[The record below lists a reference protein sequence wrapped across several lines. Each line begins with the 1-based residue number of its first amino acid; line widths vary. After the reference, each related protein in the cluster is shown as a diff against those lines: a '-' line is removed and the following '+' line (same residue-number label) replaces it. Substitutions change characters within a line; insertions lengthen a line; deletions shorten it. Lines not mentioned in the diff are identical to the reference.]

1 MLKTRRMREL
11 GIIYLFLVPS
21 LIIFAVYRIIP
32 IFWNL
37 ILSFQKWN
45 FLSSNLWVGF
55 KNYSNMTTDP
65 VFWESFKNT
74 LVYFAAGSPL
84 AIIFAIMI
92 ALLVNQNI
100 RGRNVYRS
108 IIFLPYPLTTVA
120 IGIIWKWLYNEK
132 VGLINYILRSLGII
146 HKNIPFLNSF
156 HWALP
161 SIIITSIWQVV
172 GFFMIIILTG
182 LQSIPRQLYEAAEI
196 DGASHSNI
204 FFYITLPLLKA
215 SVFLCFII
223 GIINSFTMFDLVYV
237 MTNGG
242 PGHSTEILVSYIY
255 KNAFSFSRIG
265 YAASITVFLFLF
277 LLVITTIINK
287 FTGKEAGGVNYYE

>member
-1 MLKTRRMREL
+1 MLKSKRAREWSM
-11 GIIYLFLVPS
+11 IYLFLAPS
-21 LIIFAVYRIIP
+21 LIIFAVYRITP
-32 IFWNL
+32 MFWNL
-37 ILSFQKWN
+37 LLSFKKWN
-45 FLSSNLWVGF
+45 FLSANIWVGL
-55 KNYSNMTTDP
+55 KNYRMMIRDP

-74 LVYFAAGSPL
+74 IIYFAAGSPT
-84 AIIFAIMI
+84 AIIFAILM

-100 RGRNVYRS
+100 RGRNTYRS

-146 HKNIPFLNSF
+146 DKNIPFLNSF
-156 HWALP
+156 SLALP
-161 SIIITSIWQVV
+161 SVIITSIWQVV

-182 LQSIPRQLYEAAEI
+182 LQSIPEQLYEAAEL
-196 DGASHSNI
+196 DGASHRKR
-204 FFYITLPLLKA
+204 FYYITLPLLKP
-215 SVFLCFII
+215 SIFLCFII

-255 KNAFSFSRIG
+255 KNAFTFSRIG
-265 YAASITVFLFLF
+265 YAAAITVFLFLF
-277 LLVITTIINK
+277 LLFITSIVNR
-287 FTGKEAGGVNYYE
+287 FSGEEAGGVNYYE